1 MISNCDSEIP
11 VLTEP
16 ELPHQTSTQS
26 DSSTS
31 IFKQPQ
37 TSSSTNV
44 NLLKSDETLDCDKDD
59 DIENPINNASSY
71 RTCDKKE
78 PTADTSKQIDKDNL
92 GNIRFIFNPDIPFQL
107 IYIFSSRVL

>member
-26 DSSTS
+26 DSLTS
-31 IFKQPQ
+31 ILKQPQ

-44 NLLKSDETLDCDKDD
+44 NVKSDKTLNCDKDD
-59 DIENPINNASSY
+59 DIENPINDASI
-71 RTCDKKE
+71 TCDKKE
-78 PTADTSKQIDKDNL
+78 PTADTSKQINKDNL
-92 GNIRFIFNPDIPFQL
+92 GT
-107 IYIFSSRVL
+107 

>member
-11 VLTEP
+11 VTEP
-16 ELPHQTSTQS
+16 HLTLPHQTSTQS

-31 IFKQPQ
+31 ILKQPQ

-59 DIENPINNASSY
+59 DIENPINDASI
-71 RTCDKKE
+71 TCDKKE
-78 PTADTSKQIDKDNL
+78 PTADTSKQINKDNL
-92 GNIRFIFNPDIPFQL
+92 GNCVKELFLIQINHFNI
-107 IYIFSSRVL
+107 